1 MKPINVGSMPVST
14 LVSDRV
20 VWVAP
25 DASLV
30 EVARILAEEEVGA
43 AVVRSET
50 AAEPSGIISE
60 RDVVRAIASGRSPR
74 DTTSS
79 EIAHS
84 EIAWADAS
92 ATVAEVAEEMMDQY
106 VRHVLVEESGRLTG
120 VVSVRDLLGAYAA
133 VDPALEM
140 D

>member
-1 MKPINVGSMPVST
+1 MTEISVGSMPIST
-14 LVSDRV
+14 LVSESV

-30 EVARILAEEEVGA
+30 EVARTLADAEVGA
-43 AVVRSET
+43 AIVRNEAS
-50 AAEPSGIISE
+50 AEPSGIVSE
-60 RDVVRAIASGRSPR
+60 RDLVRAIGSGRDPR
-74 DTTSS
+74 DTTAS
-79 EIAHS
+79 EVAHT
-84 EIAWADAS
+84 EIAWADAT

-106 VRHVLVEESGRLTG
+106 VRHVLVEDSGRLTG

-133 VDPALEM
+133 VDPALES

>member
-1 MKPINVGSMPVST
+1 MEPMNVGSMPIST

-20 VWVAP
+20 VWVSP
-25 DASLV
+25 DASLI
-30 EVARILAEEEVGA
+30 EVARVLADEEVGA
-43 AVVRSET
+43 AVVRNEA
-50 AAEPSGIISE
+50 AAEPAGIVSE
-60 RDVVRAIASGRSPR
+60 RDLVRAIAAGRNPR
-74 DTTSS
+74 DTSSS
-79 EIAHS
+79 EIAHT

-106 VRHVLVEESGRLTG
+106 VRHVLVEDSGRLTG

-133 VDPALEM
+133 VDPALET

>member
-1 MKPINVGSMPVST
+1 MAPLNVGAMPVST

-30 EVARILAEEEVGA
+30 EVARTLSAEEVGA
-43 AVVRSET
+43 AVVRNET
-50 AAEPSGIISE
+50 AAEPSGILSD
-60 RDVVRAIASGRSPR
+60 RDVVRAVASGRNPR
-74 DTTSS
+74 EITSS
-79 EIAHS
+79 EMAHS

-92 ATVAEVAEEMMDQY
+92 ATVAEVAKEMMDQY
-106 VRHVLVEESGRLTG
+106 VRHVLIENAGRLEG
-120 VVSVRDLLGAYAA
+120 VVSVRDLLGAYTAL
-133 VDPALEM
+133 DPGVEA